1 MEKIIS
7 LFPAKS
13 CKDNSMMWLPF
24 TVHSYDTAG
33 IIERLFNHWIPES
46 LRIYISE
53 KLLPNSSKDN
63 SQETAVNFCRLM
75 ALLHDT
81 GKLTPAFQSKIAPN
95 IYGYSDK
102 LENMGINI
110 RNLKE
115 ISKSPHNIAGQVIL
129 EHYGFP
135 KEISVITGSHHGR
148 CAYSTS
154 EQLEIYKSNY
164 FGYKSI
170 NEKLWRNIRKYWID
184 TALKETGFKSV
195 EDIPKPNV
203 KIQMLITGLL
213 IMSDWIASNT
223 KYFPYINIDS
233 ILSEEQIFRRL
244 EYAWK
249 KLSLPESLYIEN
261 INNSDDFF
269 KERFEYTPNDIQ
281 KDIMETVRF
290 SHGNGIYIIE
300 SPMGTGKT
308 ETALAV
314 SEIIASVSGAG
325 GIYFGLPTQAT
336 ANGIFGRIKKW
347 AESLDDEKHS
357 IRLAHGMTELNSEYQ
372 QLFHGR
378 AVDSGDESLVVHEW
392 FEGRKQALLSDF
404 VIATVDQFLLA
415 SLKQKHVM
423 LRHLGLAGKIVIIDE
438 CHAYDAYMNV
448 YLDHTL
454 RWMGEYEVSVIILSA
469 TLPPQ
474 RRNELI
480 KAYTGKQ
487 PDIEKSLEYP
497 VLTWTDSEGVHQKAL
512 KNNIPE
518 KHIKISEIKENELIF
533 NLSDKLSDGGCASI
547 IVNSVSYAQ
556 KLALY
561 IEDKMPEYHVI
572 CFHSRFT
579 ASDRADI
586 ERNILSLTGKE
597 SNTSERNKLIVV
609 GTQVLEQSLDIDFDY
624 MITEICPMDLLLQR
638 SGRLQRHKLKR
649 PEKLKN
655 AELAILR
662 PEIEKKSVYSPW
674 IIKMTEKYLPE
685 KLIIPS
691 DIPFLVSSVYA
702 EPQNTEEKSSDEYR
716 DYIRMINDKKSSANK
731 YCIKSN
737 QLNSRYKNTIAYF
750 LDDDAGNSK
759 QAEASVRDSDESIE
773 VLILKRKSSH
783 EYMTVSGNY
792 EFDTTLPLSDSEAK
806 IILNQRIRLPL
817 YFSGYRF
824 NETIESL
831 EAPPKRW
838 QESQWLKGELLVIL
852 DSNNEAEISGRK
864 IRYSSKYGLEMSEQ
878 R

>member
-1 MEKIIS
+1 MDKIIS

-13 CKDNSMMWLPF
+13 CRNNSMMWLPF
-24 TVHSYDTAG
+24 KVHSYDTAN
-33 IIERLFNHWIPES
+33 IIERLFYKWIPES

-53 KLLPNSSKDN
+53 KLSPNSSKDN
-63 SQETAVNFCRLM
+63 CQEIAVNFCRLM
-75 ALLHDT
+75 ALLHDM
-81 GKLTPAFQSKIAPN
+81 GKLTPAFQSKISSN

-102 LENMGINI
+102 LKSMGINI
-110 RNLKE
+110 EGLKE
-115 ISKSPHNIAGQVIL
+115 VSHSPHNLAGQAIL
-129 EHYGFP
+129 EDCGFP
-135 KEISVITGSHHGR
+135 KEISVIAGSHHGR
-148 CAYSTS
+148 CVHNVS

-164 FGYKSI
+164 FGYKNA
-170 NEKLWRNIRKYWID
+170 NEKLWRNIWKYWINIS
-184 TALKETGFKSV
+184 LKETGF
-195 EDIPKPNV
+195 ENIECIPKPDV

-223 KYFPYINIDS
+223 EYFPYIDIDTS
-233 ILSEEQIFRRL
+233 LNDEQIYQRL
-244 EYAWK
+244 KYAWK
-249 KLSLPESLYIEN
+249 VLSFPESWSDIDT
-261 INNSDDFF
+261 INNSDEFF
-269 KERFEYTPNDIQ
+269 KKRFNYAPNDIQ

-290 SHGNGIYIIE
+290 SRGNGIYIIE

-314 SEIIASVSGAG
+314 SEIIASFSGAG

-347 AESLDDEKHS
+347 AESFDDGKHS
-357 IRLAHGMTELNSEYQ
+357 IRLVHGMTELNNEYQ
-372 QLFHGR
+372 EIFHGK
-378 AVDSGDESLVVHEW
+378 AVDSGDENLIVHEW

-454 RWMGEYEVSVIILSA
+454 RWLGEYKVPVIILSA
-469 TLPPQ
+469 TLPPE
-474 RRNELI
+474 RRNELV
-480 KAYTGKQ
+480 KAYTGKKT
-487 PDIEKSLEYP
+487 PDTSENMDYP
-497 VLTWTDSEGVHQKAL
+497 VLTWTDSEEIHQKAL
-512 KNNIPE
+512 KNNISD
-518 KHIKISEIKENELIF
+518 KHIKIGEIKESELIF
-533 NLSDKLSDGGCASI
+533 NLSDKLSDGACASV

-561 IEDKMPEYHVI
+561 IENQMPEYHVI

-586 ERNILSLTGKE
+586 EKTLLSLTGKN
-597 SNTSERNKLIVV
+597 SDSAGRDRLIVV

-638 SGRLQRHKLKR
+638 SGRLQRHEKKR

-655 AELAILR
+655 TELAILR

-674 IIKMTEKYLPE
+674 IIKMTEKYLPD
-685 KLIIPS
+685 KLTIPS

-702 EPQNTEEKSSDEYR
+702 EPKNTEEKNSDEYR
-716 DYIRMINDKKSSANK
+716 DYIKMINDKKSSANK

-750 LDDDAGNSK
+750 LDDD
-759 QAEASVRDSDESIE
+759 
-773 VLILKRKSSH
+773 
-783 EYMTVSGNY
+783 
-792 EFDTTLPLSDSEAK
+792 
-806 IILNQRIRLPL
+806 
-817 YFSGYRF
+817 
-824 NETIESL
+824 
-831 EAPPKRW
+831 
-838 QESQWLKGELLVIL
+838 
-852 DSNNEAEISGRK
+852 RK
-864 IRYSSKYGLEMSEQ
+864 IRYNSKYGLEMS
-878 R
+878 